1 MLIIISLQLELYHV
15 VKYNGIENNKPT
27 SKKKLLV
34 FNTFEGDWLRSS
46 DPLFQL

>member
-27 SKKKLLV
+27 SKKT
-34 FNTFEGDWLRSS
+34 FNTIEGDWLQSS